1 MKVSVP
7 GRDID
12 YYMRDRLGKAKN
24 NRRKPRRHQLSEI
37 VINVNFV
44 IKLSEAEEEKQSDAV
59 SRQHKHVIGYK
70 RKRRNRGKGAD
81 YSRYK
86 IHRGDSGTDRRNIYI
101 GKHSDAESNKV
112 HY

>member
-1 MKVSVP
+1 MKISVP

-24 NRRKPRRHQLSEI
+24 NRRKPPHHQLSEI
-37 VINVNFV
+37 VIDVDFI
-44 IKLSEAEEEKQSDAV
+44 IKLSKAEKEKQCDAV

-86 IHRGDSGTDRRNIYI
+86 IHCRNSGTDRRNICLKNI
-101 GKHSDAESNKV
+101 RS
-112 HY
+112 